1 MFRGDCMKKSQ
12 ISKEA
17 LLDVANDIV
26 FNEGS
31 ENLNIRTIAQR
42 ANVSVGS
49 VYNYFPSKSAI
60 VFALVE
66 DFWKRVL
73 QENLKEVPDNLNYAS
88 YVSSI
93 YDVLYKYADQYQS
106 LFISHYKTM
115 SDEDKRTGLGLRD
128 KQFKMF
134 DQQFLKVLNQDETVK
149 NGVWSETYT
158 PKDFNRFV
166 MMNILTALRTK
177 QNSISILVQTI
188 ENVLY

>member
-1 MFRGDCMKKSQ
+1 MKKNQ
-12 ISKEA
+12 INKEA

-31 ENLNIRTIAQR
+31 ENLNIRAIAQR

-73 QENLKEVPDNLNYAS
+73 EENLKEVPDNLNYAS

-115 SDEDKRTGLGLRD
+115 SDEDKRTGLGIRD
-128 KQFKMF
+128 KQFRVF

-149 NGVWSETYT
+149 NEVWNDNYT

-177 QNSISILVQTI
+177 QNNISILVQTI